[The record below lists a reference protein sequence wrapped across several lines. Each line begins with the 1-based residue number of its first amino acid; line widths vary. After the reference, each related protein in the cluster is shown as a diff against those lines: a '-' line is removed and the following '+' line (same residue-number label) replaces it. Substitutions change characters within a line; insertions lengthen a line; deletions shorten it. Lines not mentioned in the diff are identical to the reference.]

1 MKKEYLRPQVDY
13 INFYSAEEMT
23 ETNGGVSVIPGGGFE
38 EGDKAPEDW

>member
-23 ETNGGVSVIPGGGFE
+23 SGGVSGIPGGGFE